1 MAKVITITIRK
12 GGSGK
17 TTTAVNLAS
26 GLAKEGKK
34 VLLVDL
40 DSQANATIAVGIRPE
55 TEGMR
60 NISEVL
66 DGKVKTA
73 DAIQPV
79 YDFFL
84 LAGTPD
90 LSNNEQL
97 LTANLTPASFFKMKN
112 VLDPVLNDYD
122 YIIIDTP
129 PSNGILAYNGLVACN
144 GAIIPA
150 QAQTFAIKGIQQA
163 LELMENAKEINQGIK
178 LLGILP
184 TMLQASTNVGNVVTQ
199 QLKADYGDDLLPFS
213 VPLTIK
219 VTESQLMGKP
229 LMDYEP
235 SNPACEAYRG
245 LASHII
251 KHYERSGNE

>member
-26 GLAKEGKK
+26 SLAKLEKK

-40 DSQANATIAVGIRPE
+40 DSQANATIAVGVQPELE
-55 TEGMR
+55 TEK
-60 NISEVL
+60 NISGVL
-66 DGKVKTA
+66 DGKVKATE
-73 DAIQPV
+73 AIQPV

-84 LAGTPD
+84 LAGTPE

-97 LTANLTPASFFKMKN
+97 LTANLTPTSFLKMKT
-112 VLDPVLNDYD
+112 VLQPILDDYD

-129 PSNGILAYNGLVACN
+129 PSNGILTYNGLVACN

-163 LELMENAKEINQGIK
+163 IELMDNARAMNPKIT

-184 TMLQASTNVGNVVTQ
+184 TMLQANTNVGSLVTQ
-199 QLKADYGDDLLPFS
+199 QLKTDYEDKVLPFA

-219 VTESQLMGKP
+219 ATESQLVRKP
-229 LMDYEP
+229 LLDYEP
-235 SNPACEAYRG
+235 SHPASEAYRG
-245 LASHII
+245 LANYII
-251 KHYERSGNE
+251 KHYEGSGK

>member
-26 GLAKEGKK
+26 GLAKAGKR

-40 DSQANATIAVGIRPE
+40 DSQANATLAVGIRPE
-55 TEGMR
+55 SETVK
-60 NISEVL
+60 NISGVL
-66 DGKVKTA
+66 DGKVGVR

-97 LTANLTPASFFKMKN
+97 LTANLTPTSFLKMKT
-112 VLDPVLNDYD
+112 VLEPILDDYD

-129 PSNGILAYNGLVACN
+129 PSNGILAYNGLVACD

-163 LELMENAKEINQGIK
+163 LELMENARAMNPKVNLI
-178 LLGILP
+178 GILP
-184 TMLQASTNVGNVVTQ
+184 TMLQAATNVGSLVTQ
-199 QLKADYGDDLLPFS
+199 QLKSDYGADLLPFA

-219 VTESQLMGKP
+219 VTESQLVGKP

-251 KHYERSGNE
+251 EYYERSKK

>member
-245 LASHII
+245 LANHII
-251 KHYERSGNE
+251 KHYERSEDE

>member
-26 GLAKEGKK
+26 GLAKSKKK

-40 DSQANATIAVGIRPE
+40 DSQANATIAVGVQPE
-55 TEGMR
+55 SETAN
-60 NISEVL
+60 NISGVL
-66 DGKVKTA
+66 DGKVKAA

-84 LAGTPD
+84 LAGTPE

-97 LTANLTPASFFKMKN
+97 LTANLTPTSFLKMKT
-112 VLDPVLNDYD
+112 VLEPVLNDYD

-129 PSNGILAYNGLVACN
+129 PSNGILTYNGLVACD

-163 LELMENAKEINQGIK
+163 IELMDNARAMNPKIT

-184 TMLQASTNVGNVVTQ
+184 TMLQAATNVGSLVTQ
-199 QLKADYGDDLLPFS
+199 QLKTDYGDTVLPFA

-219 VTESQLMGKP
+219 ATESQLVRKP
-229 LMDYEP
+229 LLDYEP
-235 SNPACEAYRG
+235 SHPASEAYRG
-245 LASHII
+245 LANHII
-251 KHYERSGNE
+251 KHYEGSGK